1 MPRTA
6 IALLVALAA
15 TAAAE
20 SRADGPAGSIV
31 ELKGG
36 EGPIKGYLAK
46 PPGDGPFPAV
56 VLVHEWWGLTDW
68 VKGNADRLAARGYV
82 ALAVDLYKGKVTDD
96 PEIAHQLSRLDPAGA
111 VADLEGGVAYLRAQA
126 FVNPK
131 RKVGAIGWCM
141 GGMFARLV
149 AQGSDQ
155 IGPTVVCYGMVSTE
169 PGQVKL
175 LKGKPVLGIFAEED
189 HIPVAKVEQFAAAL
203 RAQGNPVTLKVY
215 PKAGHGFMRPGGK
228 TFNEEAAGD
237 AWKNIDEFFKV
248 NLKDKVTTF

>member
-1 MPRTA
+1 
-6 IALLVALAA
+6 
-15 TAAAE
+15 
-20 SRADGPAGSIV
+20 
-31 ELKGG
+31 
-36 EGPIKGYLAK
+36 
-46 PPGDGPFPAV
+46 
-56 VLVHEWWGLTDW
+56 
-68 VKGNADRLAARGYV
+68 
-82 ALAVDLYKGKVTDD
+82 
-96 PEIAHQLSRLDPAGA
+96 
-111 VADLEGGVAYLRAQA
+111 
-126 FVNPK
+126 
-131 RKVGAIGWCM
+131 M